1 MPASKEALGI
11 IEWLMRAGVP
21 FKVTSSFPATPGVH
35 STRSYHY
42 RAGTGGDSLAVD
54 FAGIAPSRNSP
65 ELRAIMNAFIPIRPL
80 LAELLGPGDKD
91 HDDHVH
97 VAVPKGTFLV
107 PFPKESL
114 PVADN
119 PALPNITGPATFHP
133 VVDSNGFCWGYYIF
147 STETAEVHAYG
158 DGERV
163 PYYGRSEVLPS

>member
-1 MPASKEALGI
+1 MPPSKEALGI

-21 FKVTSSFPATPGVH
+21 FQVTSKFPATPGVH
-35 STRSYHY
+35 SKTSYHY
-42 RAGTGGDSLAVD
+42 QRGTDGDSLAVD
-54 FAGIAPSRNSP
+54 FDSIPAGSIA
-65 ELRAIMNAFIPIRPL
+65 ELQRIHDAFIPIRPL

-107 PFPKESL
+107 PFPKEAV

-133 VVDSNGFCWGYYIF
+133 ISDSNGVCTGYYIF

-158 DGERV
+158 DPTKV
-163 PYYGRSEVLPS
+163 KYHGRSEVLPS